1 MRKPSLV
8 FIGFFIAVLP
18 IIAAFLSSLFLE
30 GSMFDE
36 GSGGGGYLW
45 FLMASL
51 PIGFL
56 VIITGLVVKVVKR
69 FSSKKSNN
77 NQ

>member
-1 MRKPSLV
+1 MRKPSLIQ
-8 FIGFFIAVLP
+8 IGFFIAVLP
-18 IIAAFLSSLFLE
+18 ILAAFLSSLFLD

-45 FLMASL
+45 FLMVSL
-51 PIGFL
+51 PLGFL
-56 VIITGLVVKVVKR
+56 IVVAGLIVKIVKR
-69 FSSKKSNN
+69 FTSKKSSN

>member
-1 MRKPSLV
+1 MRIGV
-8 FIGFFIAVLP
+8 FVAVLP
-18 IIAAFLSSLFLE
+18 IIAAFLYSLING

-51 PIGFL
+51 PLGFIFI
-56 VIITGLVVKVVKR
+56 VTGLIVLGFRQFKPKGGA
-69 FSSKKSNN
+69 KK
-77 NQ
+77 

>member
-1 MRKPSLV
+1 MGL
-8 FIGFFIAVLP
+8 FIAVLP
-18 IIAAFLSSLFLE
+18 IIAAFLFSLING

-51 PIGFL
+51 PIGFIFI
-56 VIITGLVVKVVKR
+56 VTGLIVMVFKQFKPKGGA
-69 FSSKKSNN
+69 KK
-77 NQ
+77 